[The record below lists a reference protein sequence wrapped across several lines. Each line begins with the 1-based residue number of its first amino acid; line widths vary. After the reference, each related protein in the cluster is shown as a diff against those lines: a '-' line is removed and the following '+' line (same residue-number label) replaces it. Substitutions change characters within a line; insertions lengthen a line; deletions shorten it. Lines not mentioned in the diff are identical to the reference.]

1 MLYGYAGVL
10 TKMKYFYRL
19 FLLPVLLILNIAFAS
34 ISFADITKDMRAV
47 MKVLS
52 SQSCAQGM
60 GKLFSENHEIMVLLI
75 GNAFVEKNFSPQS
88 AKQLKFKLLLDE
100 QKNKIHKFDAPI
112 ITQILDFKNSRL
124 CRFDYNKI
132 SDPVLKAILR
142 SSDQAR
148 NNMINDINN
157 SRATYADVADLLS
170 RESSQQEQ
178 MILYWM
184 EKDPNG
190 IDKLMSDSNRMI
202 NAMQKMMEPMIRTL
216 KKEYDLSL

>member
-1 MLYGYAGVL
+1 MLYGVAGVL
-10 TKMKYFYRL
+10 NKMQYFSRL
-19 FLLPVLLILNIAFAS
+19 FLLPFFLLLNIAFAS
-34 ISFADITKDMRAV
+34 SSFADITKDMRAY
-47 MKVLS
+47 MKVFS
-52 SQSCAQGM
+52 SQSCTQGI
-60 GKLFSENHEIMVLLI
+60 GKLFSENHEIMVLLM

-132 SDPVLKAILR
+132 TDPVLKAMLR
-142 SSDQAR
+142 SNDQAR

-170 RESSQQEQ
+170 RENSQQEQ
-178 MILYWM
+178 IISYWF

-190 IDKLMSDSNRMI
+190 VDKLMSDFSRLN
-202 NAMQKMMEPMIRTL
+202 NAMQKMIEPMIRTL
-216 KKEYDLSL
+216 QREYDLSL

>member
-1 MLYGYAGVL
+1 MLYGVAGVL
-10 TKMKYFYRL
+10 NKMQYFARL
-19 FLLPVLLILNIAFAS
+19 FLLPVFLLLNIAFAS
-34 ISFADITKDMRAV
+34 SSFADITKDMRAY
-47 MKVLS
+47 MKVFS
-52 SQSCAQGM
+52 SQSCTKGI
-60 GKLFSENHEIMVLLI
+60 GKLFSENHEIMVLLM

-132 SDPVLKAILR
+132 TDPVLKAMLR
-142 SSDQAR
+142 SNDQAR

-170 RESSQQEQ
+170 RENSQQEQ
-178 MILYWM
+178 IISYWF

-190 IDKLMSDSNRMI
+190 VDKLMSDFSRLN
-202 NAMQKMMEPMIRTL
+202 NAMQKMIEPMIRTL
-216 KKEYDLSL
+216 QREYDLSL